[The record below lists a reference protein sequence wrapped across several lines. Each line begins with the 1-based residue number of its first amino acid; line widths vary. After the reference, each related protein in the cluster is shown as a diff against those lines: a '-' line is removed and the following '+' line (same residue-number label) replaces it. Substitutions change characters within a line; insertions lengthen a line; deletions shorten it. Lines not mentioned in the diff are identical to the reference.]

1 MDRSIVDKID
11 QYEAGASK
19 VRQAIAGMSPADLSA
34 APIPG
39 KWSTH
44 QVVIHLADAESAF
57 ADRIRRIIAE
67 DDPVLMAWDENKFVQ
82 RLHYEAQSTADAV
95 ELIAL
100 TRRQITRILRAL
112 PDSAFQRA
120 GKHTERG
127 RQTIIDVLGYAIPHL
142 DHHLK
147 FVAEKRKALGK

>member
-1 MDRSIVDKID
+1 MNRSIID
-11 QYEAGASK
+11 EYEAGADK
-19 VRQAIAGMSPADLSA
+19 LIKATAGMTPADLSA

-44 QVVIHLADAESAF
+44 QVVVHLADAESAF
-57 ADRIRRIIAE
+57 ADRIRRIVAE
-67 DDPVLMAWDENKFVQ
+67 DEPLLLAWDENKFVQ
-82 RLHYEAQSTADAV
+82 RLHYEAQSATDAV

-100 TRRQITRILRAL
+100 TRRQITRILRVL
-112 PDSAFQRA
+112 PDADFYRVGRHS
-120 GKHTERG
+120 ERG
-127 RQTIIDVLGYAIPHL
+127 PQTIIDVLGYAVPHL